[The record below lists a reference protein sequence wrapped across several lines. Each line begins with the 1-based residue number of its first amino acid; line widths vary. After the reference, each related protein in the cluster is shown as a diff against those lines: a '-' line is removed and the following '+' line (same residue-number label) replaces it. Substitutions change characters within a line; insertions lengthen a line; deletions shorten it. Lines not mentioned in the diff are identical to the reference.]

1 MLPYGNKEDGMGIID
16 DIKKELAALNA
27 DLVEIEDKIEMGCD
41 EYGLKI
47 GFKLKLLL
55 MFIRFTRDNVKDMI
69 LEVEDQIIR
78 AEHPEDF
85 PE

>member
-1 MLPYGNKEDGMGIID
+1 MSIISD
-16 DIKKELAALNA
+16 LKGELATLSAELSE
-27 DLVEIEDKIEMGCD
+27 VEDKIEQGSE

-47 GFKLKLLL
+47 D
-55 MFIRFTRDNVKDMI
+55 RDNLKDMI
-69 LEVEDQIIR
+69 VEVEDQIIR

>member
-1 MLPYGNKEDGMGIID
+1 MSIISD
-16 DIKKELAALNA
+16 LKGELATLSAELSE
-27 DLVEIEDKIEMGCD
+27 VEDKIEQGSE

-47 GFKLKLLL
+47 D
-55 MFIRFTRDNVKDMI
+55 RDNLKDMI
-69 LEVEDQIIR
+69 MEVEDQIIR

>member
-1 MLPYGNKEDGMGIID
+1 MKKISDNGLLEGMGHAGDTID
-16 DIKKELAALNA
+16 TLKKELAALNA
-27 DLVEIEDKIEMGCD
+27 ELSEIEDKIEQGSE

-47 GFKLKLLL
+47 D
-55 MFIRFTRDNVKDMI
+55 RDNLKDMI
-69 LEVEDQIIR
+69 VEVEDQIIR

>member
-16 DIKKELAALNA
+16 DLKKELAALNA

-47 GFKLKLLL
+47 D
-55 MFIRFTRDNVKDMI
+55 RDNVKDMI

>member
-1 MLPYGNKEDGMGIID
+1 MKKISD
-16 DIKKELAALNA
+16 DTLKKELAALNA
-27 DLVEIEDKIEMGCD
+27 ELSEIEDKIEQGSE

-47 GFKLKLLL
+47 D
-55 MFIRFTRDNVKDMI
+55 RDNLKDMI
-69 LEVEDQIIR
+69 VEVEDQIIR